1 MSSILKA
8 LRKIGEEKRVDQ
20 HAAPDLR
27 LDQGL
32 NSVASKPFLPLLT
45 GIALGAVIVG
55 LIFLWLQRGAD
66 PVVNAQLASEPK
78 QVVAVERN
86 TFDSAVRTNVSPTS
100 NLSDQ
105 SLKDLAEVSKVSVV
119 TLAPEPVTITASLNK
134 VAPKPLYKPPVRQ
147 QKPEEIS
154 TPVSK
159 SAATMQTP
167 LEVAVVKTTSI
178 EHSELPEGV
187 SLTVAEIF
195 YQDDNANSMA
205 VVNDLPVMIGSHV
218 DSAVVAE
225 IRPDSVLFKIDDKS
239 YVVAVSSP

>member
-27 LDQGL
+27 LDQGVA
-32 NSVASKPFLPLLT
+32 SVASKPFLPLLT

-55 LIFLWLQRGAD
+55 LLFLWAKRD
-66 PVVNAQLASEPK
+66 SEPVVKAQPAAEPK

-86 TFDSAVRTNVSPTS
+86 TVNSAAPANVSSTN

-105 SLKDLAEVSKVSVV
+105 SLKDLAEASKLPVV
-119 TLAPEPVTITASLNK
+119 TLAPEPVITTASINK
-134 VAPKPLYKPPVRQ
+134 VVPKKHPRSPVKQ
-147 QKPEEIS
+147 QKPVEIS

-159 SAATMQTP
+159 PEAARQTP
-167 LEVAVVKTTSI
+167 MEIAVVKTASM
-178 EHSELPEGV
+178 EHSELPEGI
-187 SLTVAEIF
+187 SLKVEEIF
-195 YQDDNANSMA
+195 YQDDTANSMA

-218 DSAVVAE
+218 DSAVVTE
-225 IRPDSVLFKIDDKS
+225 IRQDSVLFKIDDKS
-239 YVVAVSSP
+239 YVVNASNP